1 MPDKSKSKYLLKEL
15 RKYQTCIWNLR
26 VRRQALMRTLDDVVI
41 RQMDR
46 NVLSLFNTDCQRA
59 RRFEQIY
66 VVGTGLTVV
75 ERLAVNY
82 EEGSRREVPASIIR

>member
-1 MPDKSKSKYLLKEL
+1 
-15 RKYQTCIWNLR
+15 
-26 VRRQALMRTLDDVVI
+26 MRTLDDVVI

-46 NVLSLFNTDCQRA
+46 NVLSLFNTDCQRT

-82 EEGSRREVPASIIR
+82 EEGSRREVPTSIIR